1 MTNSIADL
9 ATSNVI
15 FVIGS
20 NTTDAHPIIALH
32 VKQAKSRG
40 AKIIVADPRKTRMT
54 LWADN
59 WVRQRPGTDVALVNG
74 MMNAILTEGL
84 EASDFIRERTEGID
98 ELKAAVE
105 AWTPERAS
113 EVCGVAADDIREI
126 ARMYAGAERAS
137 ILYAMGITQHAHG
150 VDNVY
155 CMADLAMLAGQVGR
169 PGTGV
174 NPLRGQNNV
183 QGACDAGALFNFYP
197 GYAKTDDPA
206 AKERFETAWGV
217 GLSDRPGLSVVEMM
231 NAAHAG
237 EVKAMLV
244 MGENPMLS
252 DPDLEHVR
260 ESLEALDFLVVQD
273 IFMTETSQMAD
284 VVLPAASFAEKTG
297 TFTNTERKV
306 QLLRKAIPSPGQARD
321 DLWIVN
327 EIARALHSAEAEG
340 ARHLHPSVTSDDPF
354 EVMAEMAGV
363 IVQYA
368 GISCERLE
376 DGGIPWPCP
385 SHDHPGTPILH
396 ADKFSRGLG
405 RFMPVEY
412 RPPAEEPD
420 DEFPLVLTTGRLLEQ
435 YHTGTMSR
443 RGIGIDEVAPPRY
456 VDINTEDA
464 ARLGVAAEDEVTV
477 ATRRGQVA
485 ARANVTDSVAPGVIY
500 MPFHFAEAPANA
512 LTISVLDPIA
522 KIPELKVCAAR
533 VTKAD

>member
-9 ATSNVI
+9 ATSHVI
-15 FVIGS
+15 LVIGS

-54 LWADN
+54 MYSDL

-74 MMNAILTEGL
+74 IMNAILAEGL
-84 EASDFIRERTEGID
+84 EDTDFIRERTEGID

-126 ARMYAGAERAS
+126 ARTYTGAERAS

-155 CMADLAMLAGQVGR
+155 CIADLAMLAGQVGR

-206 AKERFETAWGV
+206 AKEKFETAWGV

-237 EVKAMLV
+237 DVKAMLI
-244 MGENPMLS
+244 MGENPLLS
-252 DPDLEHVR
+252 DPDLGHVR
-260 ESLEALDFLVVQD
+260 ASLEALDFLVVQD
-273 IFMTETSQMAD
+273 IFMTETALMAD

-306 QLLRKAIPSPGQARD
+306 QLVRKAIPSPGQARD

-327 EIARALHSAEAEG
+327 EIARTIHGTSI
-340 ARHLHPSVTSDDPF
+340 TSDDPF
-354 EVMAEMAGV
+354 EVMVEMAGV
-363 IVQYA
+363 IPQYA
-368 GISCERLE
+368 GITCERLE
-376 DGGIPWPCP
+376 GGGISWPCP
-385 SHDHPGTPILH
+385 SRDHPGTPILH

-412 RPPAEEPD
+412 RPPVEETD
-420 DEFPLVLTTGRLLEQ
+420 AEFPFVLTTGRLLEQ

-443 RGIGIDEVAPPRY
+443 RGTGIDEVAPPGY
-456 VDINTEDA
+456 VDINPEDA
-464 ARLGVAAEDEVTV
+464 ARLGLAFDDEVAV
-477 ATRRGQVA
+477 ATRRGEVRA
-485 ARANVTDSVAPGVIY
+485 KANVTDSVAPGVIY
-500 MPFHFAEAPANA
+500 MPFHFAEAPVNA
-512 LTISVLDPIA
+512 LTISALDPIA

-533 VTKAD
+533 IVKA